1 VCAVLSRTV
10 NVCRASLR
18 VGRCV
23 TPITSS
29 WKEEKK
35 EVLALVSALDPF
47 PHIHRTRALPHLV
60 LGKLGLLVHSFNTIL
75 AGQALRILKM
85 FGPSGI
91 GIGVFTSEAAFPR
104 VEQNVK
110 RDHRRIRLTDPRYL
124 FMRRRMQVHV

>member
-1 VCAVLSRTV
+1 VRTPGPGFH
-10 NVCRASLR
+10 R
-18 VGRCV
+18 
-23 TPITSS
+23 
-29 WKEEKK
+29 
-35 EVLALVSALDPF
+35 D
-47 PHIHRTRALPHLV
+47 HIHRTCALPHLV
-60 LGKLGLLVHSFNTIL
+60 LGKLGLLVHSFTTIL